1 MLERKLGLMF
11 SGQGSQVR
19 ELGKDFY
26 ENFESV
32 KSLYDAHP
40 DIRDMAFY
48 ADEEEIAKTQNTQ
61 RILLLFQVAMVDLL
75 KEYKIDFHASMGMS
89 LGEYG
94 ALYSADVLN
103 KEQVI
108 DVIQKRADSMAK
120 CSSSLSL
127 SSYAVLNNDF
137 SWLEEHDGQGY
148 YISNIN
154 SSTQQI
160 ITGENLQ
167 DVLETLT
174 QLEYKKTIKLDV
186 SGGFHSPYMQETQSL
201 LSELFAKTQFKDPAF
216 PIFFNFGHS
225 DMDIK
230 ERMAKQVSNKINVH
244 NSLVQIDEYC
254 DVLIEIGANKV
265 LENLMR
271 KINKKKEVSKL
282 QTIEDF
288 EKVRVSLGK

>member
-26 ENFESV
+26 ETFESV
-32 KSLYDAHP
+32 KSLYDAYPH
-40 DIRDMAFY
+40 IRDIAFY

-75 KEYKIDFHASMGMS
+75 KEHQIDFHAAMGMS

-94 ALYSADVLN
+94 ALYSADVLG

-108 DVIQKRADSMAK
+108 DIIQKRADSMAK
-120 CSSSLSL
+120 CSNSLSL
-127 SSYAVLNNDF
+127 SSYAVLNSDF

-160 ITGENLQ
+160 ITGEHLQ
-167 DVLETLT
+167 SVLEKLNE
-174 QLEYKKTIKLDV
+174 LGYKKVMKLDV
-186 SGGFHSPYMQETQSL
+186 SGGFHSPYMKETQSL
-201 LSELFAKTQFKDPAF
+201 LSELFETIEFKDPAF
-216 PIFFNFGHS
+216 PIFYNFES
-225 DMDIK
+225 AQMDIK

-254 DVLIEIGANKV
+254 DALIEIGANKV
-265 LENLMR
+265 LENLMK
-271 KINKKKEVSKL
+271 KINKKKEVLKL
-282 QTIEDF
+282 QTVEDF
-288 EKVRVSLGK
+288 EKVRSSLGK